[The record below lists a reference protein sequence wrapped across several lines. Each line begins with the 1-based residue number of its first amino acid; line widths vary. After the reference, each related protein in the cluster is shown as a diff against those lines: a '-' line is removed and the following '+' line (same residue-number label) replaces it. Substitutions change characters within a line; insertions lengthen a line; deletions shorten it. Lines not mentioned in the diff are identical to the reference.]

1 MGFGEK
7 PIEELERLDFEK
19 LTLSLSY
26 ILSFSYIFYFLSLSL
41 SHIAFFHVI
50 VSLFPRLSFWLCFG
64 PDIVELFFN

>member
-26 ILSFSYIFYFLSLSL
+26 ILSFSYIFYSLSLSL
-41 SHIAFFHVI
+41 CDLLHVI

-64 PDIVELFFN
+64 SDIVELFFN